1 MEPDDLSEAIA
12 ASEPAAEAADQAPP
26 QATGGAEPELAPSA
40 AEAAVLTEAAPTEAV
55 TTEIDDLAWEASGAT
70 RASASLRGLSL
81 PARLEA
87 ILYLKGRP
95 VPLIELAEI
104 AGIPPEA
111 AELALITLMTDYA
124 HRDTA
129 LEIHQEGRSFSLQLR
144 EGLGDLV
151 QSLIPVD
158 LSTAALRTLATIA
171 LKKRIL
177 QSELV
182 ELRGSGAYDHIK
194 ELLAQDFIERRR
206 QSDGRSYW
214 LSLSEKFHRTFTVKN
229 DAAGNEGGAAKR
241 RRLAEQAEEGTRPP
255 SRPFPEGETDIDR
268 PLLAS

>member
-1 MEPDDLSEAIA
+1 MEPDTLNEADDTAALAAAALEDLPEPPP
-12 ASEPAAEAADQAPP
+12 ASEPAEVPAAQ
-26 QATGGAEPELAPSA
+26 PE
-40 AEAAVLTEAAPTEAV
+40 
-55 TTEIDDLAWEASGAT
+55 EIDDRAWEASGAARGAT
-70 RASASLRGLSL
+70 SLRGLSL

-95 VPLIELAEI
+95 MPLAELAEI

-182 ELRGSGAYDHIK
+182 DLRGSGAYDHIR

-214 LSLSEKFHRTFTVKN
+214 LTLSEKFHRTFAVQGEALAGGRSGRPRTQKPDANAGDTAPAGVEEVPTEPAAPSDPDLRDEEKPA
-229 DAAGNEGGAAKR
+229 AAGTGA
-241 RRLAEQAEEGTRPP
+241 
-255 SRPFPEGETDIDR
+255 
-268 PLLAS
+268 

>member
-1 MEPDDLSEAIA
+1 MPSGDSP
-12 ASEPAAEAADQAPP
+12 ASAAPP
-26 QATGGAEPELAPSA
+26 EAP
-40 AEAAVLTEAAPTEAV
+40 P
-55 TTEIDDLAWEASGAT
+55 
-70 RASASLRGLSL
+70 
-81 PARLEA
+81 PARPSPRPADVSLAAQLEA

-95 VPLIELAEI
+95 LTLAELAAV
-104 AGIPPEA
+104 AGEERDA
-111 AELALITLMTDYA
+111 VELALITLMADYA

-129 LEIHQEGRSFSLQLR
+129 LEIRQEGSRYSLQLR
-144 EGLGDLV
+144 DSLATLV
-151 QSLIPVD
+151 QSLLPVD

-214 LSLSEKFHRTFTVKN
+214 LSPSEKFHRTFALRAEPSSSE
-229 DAAGNEGGAAKR
+229 AA
-241 RRLAEQAEEGTRPP
+241 
-255 SRPFPEGETDIDR
+255 
-268 PLLAS
+268 

>member
-1 MEPDDLSEAIA
+1 MESTEPDSQATPL
-12 ASEPAAEAADQAPP
+12 AEAVAQDA
-26 QATGGAEPELAPSA
+26 
-40 AEAAVLTEAAPTEAV
+40 
-55 TTEIDDLAWEASGAT
+55 
-70 RASASLRGLSL
+70 LRHLSL

-95 VPLIELAEI
+95 VSLAELAAI
-104 AGIPPEA
+104 AGIEKEE

-129 LEIHQEGRSFSLQLR
+129 LEIHQEGQSFSLQLR
-144 EGLGDLV
+144 ESLGDLV
-151 QSLIPVD
+151 QSLLPVD

-182 ELRGSGAYDHIK
+182 DLRGSGAYDHIR
-194 ELLAQDFIERRR
+194 ELLSQDFIERRR

-214 LSLSEKFHRTFTVKN
+214 LSLSEKFHRTFSVQGEALAGGRPAAGRRRSERSAARAHDRDAGGEPAAASA
-229 DAAGNEGGAAKR
+229 DAAE
-241 RRLAEQAEEGTRPP
+241 AELEAWEEERPA
-255 SRPFPEGETDIDR
+255 TDLSAD
-268 PLLAS
+268 